1 MIVCYNLSAGGRT
14 MRDNFIQEE
23 LENLSELI
31 RRANELINPDQSIG
45 YLLKKDMRDRLYGM
59 KPACF
64 MKLNPIGRDTSA
76 YLFPVCNRYGM
87 EDPKVIHLS
96 IKMAEKLTSD
106 GRFDVNDIQGM
117 LNRLNHKHNTFVKNV
132 PKPASAAARK
142 AKITNMFKNIRK
154 YLVLSKT
161 GESA

>member
-1 MIVCYNLSAGGRT
+1 

-31 RRANELINPDQSIG
+31 RKANALINPDQSIG
-45 YLLKKDMRDRLYGM
+45 YLLKKDIRDRLYGM

-64 MKLNPIGRDTSA
+64 MKLAPIGRDTSA
-76 YLFPVCNRYGM
+76 YLFPICNRYGM
-87 EDPKVIHLS
+87 EDPKVIRLS
-96 IKMAEKLTSD
+96 IKMAERLTTD
-106 GRFDVNDIQGM
+106 DRFDSTDIQRM
-117 LNRLNHKHNTFVKNV
+117 LGQLNHRNNTFVKNI
-132 PKPASAAARK
+132 PKPASAAAKK
-142 AKITNMFKNIRK
+142 AMITKMFTNIRK

>member
-1 MIVCYNLSAGGRT
+1 MSKNI
-14 MRDNFIQEE
+14 IKEE
-23 LENLSELI
+23 LQNLSELI

-64 MKLNPIGRDTSA
+64 MKLQPIGRDTSA
-76 YLFPVCNRYGM
+76 YLFPICNRYGM
-87 EDPKVIHLS
+87 EDPKVIQIS
-96 IKMAEKLTSD
+96 IKMIERLTTD
-106 GRFDVNDIQGM
+106 DRFSSTDLQTM
-117 LNRLNHKHNTFVKNV
+117 LNSLNHKNDTFVKRV
-132 PKPASAAARK
+132 PKPASAAAKK
-142 AKITNMFKNIRK
+142 AQVTRMFNNIRK

>member
-1 MIVCYNLSAGGRT
+1 MARVSKW
-14 MRDNFIQEE
+14 
-23 LENLSELI
+23 
-31 RRANELINPDQSIG
+31 
-45 YLLKKDMRDRLYGM
+45 LKKGTGGYEL
-59 KPACF
+59 
-64 MKLNPIGRDTSA
+64 
-76 YLFPVCNRYGM
+76 
-87 EDPKVIHLS
+87 
-96 IKMAEKLTSD
+96 
-106 GRFDVNDIQGM
+106 M

>member
-1 MIVCYNLSAGGRT
+1 MSNDI
-14 MRDNFIQEE
+14 IQEE
-23 LENLSELI
+23 LQNLSELI

-45 YLLKKDMRDRLYGM
+45 YLLKKDIRDRLYGT

-64 MKLNPIGRDTSA
+64 MKLKPIGRDTSA

-87 EDPKVIHLS
+87 EDPKVIQIS
-96 IKMAEKLTSD
+96 IKMVERLMTD
-106 GRFDVNDIQGM
+106 DRFSSGDLQTM
-117 LNRLNHKHNTFVKNV
+117 LNSLNHKNDTFVKTV
-132 PKPASAAARK
+132 PKPASAAAKK
-142 AKITNMFKNIRK
+142 AQVTRMFNNIRK